1 MELPVYSNLL
11 YTALTTYASKE
22 CFHIKREGTYQS
34 WTYDNVAKDINQI
47 CDVLVSIE
55 KLKPSDKVIL
65 IGPNTPE
72 WVLVYHAVIQARCQ
86 IVPLDPNLSADEIA
100 NICLV
105 TSPKLA
111 FCSNEYINTFQR
123 IQRNSSHLQSIIS
136 FSENEKVDTYDSFLK
151 QGSPDVNAFAHTF
164 KPEDE
169 VAILFTSGTTG
180 NPKGVVLQQ
189 KNLYPIGT
197 AISSLLRIAPGS
209 DERILAVLPL
219 YHVFGFAACIVATIT
234 NGLQAVFVPE
244 LKGNLILEALNDKEV
259 TILPAIPQLLTIF
272 YKNIQA
278 KVKNSGIVGR
288 SLFKVLGG
296 LSALLGP
303 IGGAPIR
310 AKIYSKVHKGFG
322 GKLRII
328 VSGGASL
335 DKETFYGFSKMGFT
349 VLEGYGLTETFGPIS
364 LCPID
369 NPKQGTV
376 GPVISRN
383 EVKIDA
389 PSGKSGEIL
398 LQGDC
403 VFPGY
408 FNNPQATVEVIDEN
422 GWFHTG
428 DIGYLD
434 KEDYIVISGRK
445 KELIVLESGKNL
457 FPDELEE
464 QYLKLPY
471 IEELSIF
478 GLKEGNAEKAVALIV
493 PTVDLRSKYDTTDI
507 THLFQEK
514 FQELHKGKSSYK
526 MFSDF
531 AISKHPLP
539 RTSTRKAIKREC
551 LEIYKA
557 IKSNTPL
564 ENHQVKLT
572 VKEENMMA
580 TKLFKTIAS
589 EVQSQTDAKVILTPK
604 TTFGVDVPMDS
615 LTFTALITS
624 LEQKLKYSLPQESLA
639 QCDTLGDL
647 YIAIEHSG
655 SQSNKT
661 YTESSTPVF
670 KRTVW
675 GTFLN
680 FNLSL
685 FARAIS
691 TLFWSLKIKGKK
703 KLSADMPTI
712 FVANHQSNLDAG
724 WVLSQLPGKIRR
736 KTFTLGKYELVKVPI
751 AATVFKAFNILP
763 IDRYGQFNAA
773 IEKAEELLTKGNS
786 ILLFPEG
793 TRSLDGVLKEF
804 KTGVGHIASK
814 TKAQIIP
821 IKIKGSFKIW
831 PKGESSPK
839 LFTGSKIKSQLIF
852 GEPIPISFFKDKS
865 PEEITE
871 EVRSIIEKM

>member
-1 MELPVYSNLL
+1 METPVYSNLL
-11 YTALTTYASKE
+11 HTALTTYASQD

-34 WTYDNVAKDINQI
+34 WTYKKVTQDINQL
-47 CDVLVSIE
+47 CDALITAE
-55 KLKPSDKVIL
+55 KLEPSDKVIL

-72 WVLVYHAVIQARCQ
+72 WVLVYHAVIQAQCQ

-105 TSPKLA
+105 TTPKLA

-123 IQRNSSHLQSIIS
+123 VQRNCPQLQSIIS
-136 FSENEKVDTYDSFLK
+136 FSKNEKIDTYETFLK
-151 QGSPDVNAFAHTF
+151 LGSPDFDAFAHTF

-197 AISSLLRIAPGS
+197 AISSLLKIAPGS

-244 LKGNLILEALNDKEV
+244 LKGNLILEALNEKEI

-288 SLFKVLGG
+288 SLFKILGG

-303 IGGAPIR
+303 IGGAPIK

-335 DKETFYGFSKMGFT
+335 DRETFYGFSKMGFT

-389 PSGKSGEIL
+389 PAGESGEIL
-398 LQGDC
+398 LKGDC

-408 FNNPQATVEVIDEN
+408 HNNPIATAEVIDDD
-422 GWFHTG
+422 GWFHSG

-434 KEDYIVISGRK
+434 KDNYIVISGRK
-445 KELIVLESGKNL
+445 KEIIVLESGKNL

-478 GLKEGNAEKAVALIV
+478 GLKEGNAEKAVALVV
-493 PTVDLRSKYDTTDI
+493 PSVDLRSKYDTPDI

-514 FQELHKGKSSYK
+514 FQEIHKGKSSYK

-557 IKSNTPL
+557 IKNDAPL
-564 ENHQVKLT
+564 EHYQVKLT

-580 TKLFKTIAS
+580 TKLFKTIAT
-589 EVQSQTDAKVILTPK
+589 EVQNQTEAKVNLTPK
-604 TTFGVDVPMDS
+604 TTFGVDVSMDS

-624 LEQKLKYSLPQESLA
+624 LEQKLEHALPQEALA

-647 YIAIEHSG
+647 CIAIENSG
-655 SQSNKT
+655 SQRSKT
-661 YTESSTPVF
+661 QAESATTVY
-670 KRTVW
+670 KRTLW
-675 GTFLN
+675 GTMLN
-680 FNLSL
+680 SNLSL
-685 FARAIS
+685 FARVIS
-691 TLFWSLKIKGKK
+691 TLFWSLKVNGKK
-703 KLSADMPTI
+703 KLSVDTPTI
-712 FVANHQSNLDAG
+712 YVANHQSNLDSG

-751 AATVFKAFNILP
+751 AATIFKAFNILP
-763 IDRYGQFNAA
+763 IDRFGQFNAA
-773 IEKAEELLTKGNS
+773 VEKAEELLTKGNS

-793 TRSLDGVLKEF
+793 TRSLDGELKEF
-804 KTGVGHIASK
+804 KTGVGHIASV
-814 TKAQIIP
+814 TKAQIVP
-821 IKIKGSFKIW
+821 IKIKGSFDIW
-831 PKGESSPK
+831 PKGVSSPK
-839 LFTGSKIKSQLIF
+839 LFTGSKIKSNLTF
-852 GEPIPISFFKDKS
+852 GDPIPFSSFTGKS

-871 EVRSIIEKM
+871 KVRSIIEKM